1 MKEWIRKTI
10 SVTVGGIGYILSPL
24 TWWNDAYVNIPIA
37 YFTASLISR
46 HGSRLFTISFVSAYW
61 FTNVLGLV
69 MLQYGG
75 TTFFNKNAAKL
86 DRRGMFDWLGWSLA
100 YTLAIVLLCQLGIIK
115 PLPEYF
121 QSK

>member
-24 TWWNDAYVNIPIA
+24 SWWNDPYVNIPIA
-37 YFTASLISR
+37 YFIASLISHER
-46 HGSRLFTISFVSAYW
+46 FRLFTFSFVGAYW

-69 MLQYGG
+69 MMQIGG
-75 TTFFNKNAAKL
+75 TSYFNTNAVKL
-86 DRRGMFDWLGWSLA
+86 DRHGVLTWLGWSLA
-100 YTLAIVLLCQLGIIK
+100 YTLAIVLLCQLGIVK
-115 PLPEYF
+115 PLPDYF